1 MKFTWGTGILITII
15 TFVTLGIIFLFFA
28 ISFDVN
34 LVQEEY
40 YKKGV
45 DYQTEIDAIQRS
57 RGFKDSL
64 KIEQDGKNIVLKFAS
79 NFNNIDSGMVH
90 FYRPSDRFKDV
101 KLLLNENNELI
112 YLEKTELQTGRYS
125 VDVTW
130 YKEGLKYYLENQL
143 IVK

>member
-1 MKFTWGTGILITII
+1 MKFTWGTGIFITIV
-15 TFVTLGIIFLFFA
+15 TFVTLGIVFLFFA
-28 ISFDVN
+28 FSFDVN

-57 RGFKDSL
+57 RVYKDSL
-64 KIEQDGKNIVLKFAS
+64 VVEQNDKNIILKFAS
-79 NFNNIDSGMVH
+79 NFNDIDSGLVH

-101 KLLLNENNELI
+101 KLLLNKDNNQI
-112 YLEKTELQTGRYS
+112 YVEKGDLQKGRYS

-130 YKEGLKYYLENQL
+130 YKEGLKYYLKNQL
-143 IVK
+143 VVK